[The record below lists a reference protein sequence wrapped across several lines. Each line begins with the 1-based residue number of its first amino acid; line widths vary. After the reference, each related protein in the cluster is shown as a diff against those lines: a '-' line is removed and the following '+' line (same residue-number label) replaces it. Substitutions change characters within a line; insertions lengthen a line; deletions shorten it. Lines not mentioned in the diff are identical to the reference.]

1 MLLDFGA
8 LGVSSGILSMTLV
21 AGGSLVVVSYQWLH
35 DKVKDRRQRSF
46 ENWLS
51 QEHERTYEDGATI
64 RIKAQADEAAQ
75 SSTPLEEIRGQRGAI
90 QGLHGWVSTQGQGR
104 GIYLVFVGEQT
115 YLIDENWLEPE
126 S

>member
-1 MLLDFGA
+1 M
-8 LGVSSGILSMTLV
+8 
-21 AGGSLVVVSYQWLH
+21 VVSYQWLH
-35 DKVKDRRQRSF
+35 DKVKARRQRSF

-51 QEHERTYEDGATI
+51 QEHVRTYEDGATI
-64 RIKAQADEAAQ
+64 RIKTQAGEAAQ

-104 GIYLVFVGEQT
+104 GIYLVFVGGQT
-115 YLIDENWLEPE
+115 YLIDESWLEPE